1 MNMVHKRLKFLS
13 IQKDLKVSYSLIKV
27 KSNKGQILLIKF
39 IESNATTEEM
49 KMIKNNTFLTQN
61 KNLKKFDM
69 CNELNLKINSNI
81 IKVRTTTPT
90 AEKKIFK

>member
-1 MNMVHKRLKFLS
+1 
-13 IQKDLKVSYSLIKV
+13 
-27 KSNKGQILLIKF
+27 
-39 IESNATTEEM
+39 
-49 KMIKNNTFLTQN
+49 
-61 KNLKKFDM
+61 M